1 MYGVTKLTITKA
13 IQKKKTATPIPAA
26 LEDWVKTSGAT
37 TNPTTPEPEFNPIE
51 KPKNQIKLKYFCHT
65 ALLFQQ
71 SKIVT
76 QNQF

>member
-1 MYGVTKLTITKA
+1 MQCCQLKFDFYLLAFEIIRTLTNMYGEAKLTITKA

-51 KPKNQIKLKYFCHT
+51 KPEN
-65 ALLFQQ
+65 
-71 SKIVT
+71 
-76 QNQF
+76 

>member
-1 MYGVTKLTITKA
+1 MYGEAKLTITKA

-51 KPKNQIKLKYFCHT
+51 KPEN
-65 ALLFQQ
+65 
-71 SKIVT
+71 
-76 QNQF
+76 